1 MIIRRSQL
9 FGWWGAEQSSTGN
22 TQYWPKTWAGKNR
35 KKASVGGAGQERG
48 RSIREEIKTI
58 NRRLV
63 LSSPEATV
71 GSLDFSLK
79 VKQGTN
85 GLQAGKIQYLI
96 QIWDTLLK
104 KKTKNKSPGLVDE
117 LDAG

>member
-1 MIIRRSQL
+1 MIIRSQL

-22 TQYWPKTWAGKNR
+22 TQYWSKTWVGKNR

-48 RSIREEIKTI
+48 RRVREEIKTI
-58 NRRLV
+58 NRILAF
-63 LSSPEATV
+63 SCPEATV
-71 GSLDFSLK
+71 GSLDFSLRA
-79 VKQGTN
+79 KQGTN

-104 KKTKNKSPGLVDE
+104 KTNSQ
-117 LDAG
+117 A